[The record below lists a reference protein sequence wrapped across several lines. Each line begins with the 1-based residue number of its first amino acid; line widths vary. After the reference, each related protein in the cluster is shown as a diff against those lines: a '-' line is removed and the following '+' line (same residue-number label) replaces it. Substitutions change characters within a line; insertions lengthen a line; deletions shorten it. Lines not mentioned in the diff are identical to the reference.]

1 MYGQLATTEPSDW
14 LVMVAVENSGCAGGI
29 VTGAHDAEVT
39 FHRNCA
45 AIEGADVGAVGDCE
59 HPIANSN
66 KSPHNERVTIILLGL
81 AGAAVQRSRASRGY
95 RDTAIYYSDV
105 VPLKT
110 LRISGQMRLNSANDA
125 ALIA

>member
-45 AIEGADVGAVGDCE
+45 AIDGADVGAVGDCE
-59 HPIANSN
+59 HPIANSS
-66 KSPHNERVTIILLGL
+66 KSPDNERVTIILLGL
-81 AGAAVQRSRASRGY
+81 AGAAERRWASRGY

-105 VPLKT
+105 VPLQVKA
-110 LRISGQMRLNSANDA
+110 ICPK
-125 ALIA
+125 